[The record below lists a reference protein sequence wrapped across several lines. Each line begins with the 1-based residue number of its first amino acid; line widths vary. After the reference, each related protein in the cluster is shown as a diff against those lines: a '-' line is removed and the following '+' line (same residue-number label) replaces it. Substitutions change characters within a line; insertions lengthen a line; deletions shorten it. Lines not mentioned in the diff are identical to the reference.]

1 VSIGMLL
8 TGLAL
13 RASILPAGRGL
24 RHRAAPVRLRPFI
37 MPNGHGARLGGHLR
51 AAARLGALP
60 GLALFCRCLRL
71 GRPSLLRLVGRFS
84 ATELVHDAGPGGVR

>member
-1 VSIGMLL
+1 VSIGVLL
-8 TGLAL
+8 ACPAL
-13 RASILPAGRGL
+13 RTFILPPGRGL

-60 GLALFCRCLRL
+60 GLALSRRCLNL
-71 GRPSLLRLVGRFS
+71 GLFGV
-84 ATELVHDAGPGGVR
+84 VGVR